1 MENKQ
6 GQLQDVS
13 QGMEETQ
20 RRQALLQRVER
31 ITEIPLL
38 LLGFGMVP
46 LLVASFLWD
55 LSPSGER
62 LVFILDALIWGI
74 FAIDLAVKT
83 AIAPNRRAYL
93 HSHWLDVLI
102 VVIPFIRPFRILRI
116 IAFIGRDWQGLSRL
130 FQVDYVLVYS
140 VGLILIASTVVA
152 TVERGGGSPLGD
164 YSNALWWAIVTATT
178 VGYGDMVP
186 ETAIGRI
193 TGVVLMLGGI
203 GIFGAVTANLASLL
217 VRNRKEETALE
228 KLIQEV
234 RDLRDKVDRQ

>member
-1 MENKQ
+1 MDNTRGEFL
-6 GQLQDVS
+6 GA
-13 QGMEETQ
+13 EETQ
-20 RRQALLQRVER
+20 RREALVRRVER
-31 ITEIPLL
+31 VTEIPLL

-62 LVFILDALIWGI
+62 LVFMLDAVIWGI
-74 FAIDLAVKT
+74 FTADLAVKT
-83 AIAPNRRAYL
+83 AIAPSRRGYL
-93 HSHWLDVLI
+93 RRHWLDVLI

-116 IAFIGRDWQGLSRL
+116 IVYIGRDWQGLTRL

-140 VGLILIASTVVA
+140 VGLILIASTIVT
-152 TVERGGGSPLGD
+152 TVERGSGSPLGD

-186 ETAIGRI
+186 ATAIGRVV
-193 TGVVLMLGGI
+193 GVVLMLGGI

-217 VRNRKEETALE
+217 MRNRKEETALE
-228 KLIQEV
+228 RLIEEV
-234 RDLRDKVDRQ
+234 RELRDKVERQ